1 MGGKNKRQKK
11 VPFQHIAHVND
22 DYSLT
27 ISLSKMK
34 KYGNRDYGVTDS
46 ENKIES
52 DHSYSMSNSQAV
64 QSPYTSDNINR
75 ADYYNLDNKIMSLT
89 DNNNQAHDNL
99 RKELESKIKT
109 VEDNAITNSAKDRK
123 STIRWLIGIAVT
135 VIVAVGS
142 FFMIPYRIARN
153 NEKDITIIKT
163 TIEKSLAPSIEKN
176 SNAIETIN
184 VEIKEYLNNNSN
196 KKTNTQKKST
206 SCPSTK

>member
-11 VPFQHIAHVND
+11 VPFQHIAPVND

-75 ADYYNLDNKIMSLT
+75 ADYYNLDNKIMS
-89 DNNNQAHDNL
+89 
-99 RKELESKIKT
+99 
-109 VEDNAITNSAKDRK
+109 
-123 STIRWLIGIAVT
+123 
-135 VIVAVGS
+135 
-142 FFMIPYRIARN
+142 
-153 NEKDITIIKT
+153 
-163 TIEKSLAPSIEKN
+163 
-176 SNAIETIN
+176 
-184 VEIKEYLNNNSN
+184 
-196 KKTNTQKKST
+196 
-206 SCPSTK
+206 

>member
-109 VEDNAITNSAKDRK
+109 VEDKAITNSAKDRK

>member
-46 ENKIES
+46 ENKIET
-52 DHSYSMSNSQAV
+52 DRSYSMSNSQAV